1 MKKDVWI
8 LVVIGVLISS
18 IIGGC
23 TSMQTAR
30 IPETPKYP
38 DRPITLI
45 VPFSAGSAIDL
56 VARGLEKVAPKHLG
70 QALVIVNKPGSTG
83 SLGLNEVVSSNP
95 DGYTIG
101 ISGVEVILNP
111 LFGATKYNYMTA
123 LDPLAQVTT
132 TPWLIVVLAN
142 QPWKDIN
149 DLAQYGKQHQGQL
162 KFGHQGIGSLSHI
175 AGETFIKA
183 TGSSME
189 QVPFRGG
196 SETVAALLGGHIQV
210 AFVSPAL
217 IKEYVRNGTVRVLAV
232 TDEKRLTEP
241 LFAAVPTCKEQG
253 VDMVFNIW
261 FDISAPKEIPAG
273 VKNKLSDNLKNMI
286 SDPEFKK
293 SIDNMGLQLNYLGPK
308 EAAAQWQTDG
318 QKLTKT
324 VKETGILDLI
334 KAQKQ

>member
-1 MKKDVWI
+1 
-8 LVVIGVLISS
+8 
-18 IIGGC
+18 
-23 TSMQTAR
+23 MQTVK
-30 IPETPKYP
+30 IPEAPKYP
-38 DRPITLI
+38 DRPITMI

-70 QALVIVNKPGSTG
+70 QPLVIVNKPGSTG

-111 LFGATKYNYMTA
+111 LFSATKYNYMTA

-142 QPWKDIN
+142 QPWQDIN

-175 AGETFIKA
+175 AGETFVKA

-232 TDEKRLTEP
+232 TDEKRLAEP
-241 LFAAVPTCKEQG
+241 LFAEVPTCKEQG

-261 FDISAPKEIPAG
+261 FDISAPKEIPSD
-273 VKNKLSDNLKNMI
+273 VKNKLADSLMNMI

-293 SIDNMGLQLNYLGPK
+293 SVDNMGLQLNYLGPK
-308 EAAAQWQTDG
+308 ESTAQWQIDG

-324 VKETGILDLI
+324 VKETGILELI

>member
-1 MKKDVWI
+1 
-8 LVVIGVLISS
+8 
-18 IIGGC
+18 
-23 TSMQTAR
+23 MQTVKV
-30 IPETPKYP
+30 PETPKYP
-38 DRPITLI
+38 DRPITMI

-70 QALVIVNKPGSTG
+70 QPLVIINKPGSTG
-83 SLGLNEVVSSNP
+83 SLGLNEVVSANP

-142 QPWKDIN
+142 QPWKDVN

-175 AGETFIKA
+175 AGETFVKA

-217 IKEYVRNGTVRVLAV
+217 IKEYVRNGTIRVLAV
-232 TDEKRLTEP
+232 TDEKRLTDP

-273 VKNKLSDNLKNMI
+273 VKNKLSDNLRNMI
-286 SDPEFKK
+286 SDPDFTK

-308 EAAAQWQTDG
+308 EAAEQWQIDG

-324 VKETGILDLI
+324 VNETGILDLI